1 MTQLAIKGHVTR
13 GKEVIQLLEI
23 LGGKSNSN
31 MNGYND
37 DLYYFIAKDGL
48 IYGSNIEY
56 EELNCKYTIFALEE
70 FEEKFPYKVGDKVIA
85 YAEGCLA
92 KFTIQDMR
100 WNYELNKVEYKI
112 CSSWLDASLI
122 QPYKE
127 ETNMKTDC
135 KNCGLHYGSVRCFD
149 MDYCPNN
156 QPKLYAVGLKDGEVI
171 KYEVNMEDNK
181 ATGSRIDFSLTE
193 RIELD
198 LGDTHEVVV
207 ENGKTYVVK
216 KKPQYPKDYDEC
228 CEVLMGKTDFQDFE
242 LVLTKLSTN
251 INEEN
256 SISPEPPYISLINN
270 FYKLLICRDAYWKIA
285 GEQMGLRKLWKPDW
299 CSELDL
305 NYTIIYN
312 GLFIIKL
319 NDTSR
324 HALLAFPTAEMRDA
338 FYENFKDLIEQ
349 CKELL

>member
-1 MTQLAIKGHVTR
+1 MKLAIKGHATR
-13 GKEVIQLLEI
+13 GKEVIQLLEM

-48 IYGSNIEY
+48 IYGSDIEY
-56 EELNCKYTIFALEE
+56 EELNCKYTIFTLEE
-70 FEEKFPYKVGDKVIA
+70 FLEKFPYKVGDKVTLDNKLCSITWMCWECNNI
-85 YAEGCLA
+85 YYQVQGIDTM
-92 KFTIQDMR
+92 FTK
-100 WNYELNKVEYKI
+100 KVTTDD
-112 CSSWLDASLI
+112 L

-149 MDYCPNN
+149 MEHCPNN
-156 QPKLYAVGLKDGEVI
+156 KPKSNAVGLKDGKVI
-171 KYEVNMEDNK
+171 ECGVNMKDNK

-216 KKPQYPKDYDEC
+216 KKPQYPKTYEEC
-228 CEVLMGKTDFQDFE
+228 CEVLGISRHDVEIDLPQPYQQKMFNLF
-242 LVLTKLSTN
+242 KLH
-251 INEEN
+251 
-256 SISPEPPYISLINN
+256 
-270 FYKLLICRDAYWKIA
+270 ICLDAYWKIA
-285 GEQMGLRKLWKPDW
+285 GEQMGLGKPWEPDW
-299 CSELDL
+299 MDSDFKYCLKKMG
-305 NYTIIYN
+305 YN
-312 GLFIIKL
+312 IGKL
-319 NDTSR
+319 NEKVISCI
-324 HALLAFPTAEMRDA
+324 LAFPTPEMRDA
-338 FYENFKDLIEQ
+338 FYENFKDLIEE